1 MSDSSDYVAI
11 TITSNLTAF
20 ESEKRYPSTIT
31 LSTLKAKLELIT
43 GGQMATMKLELRNKD
58 DELIKYLTENSSTL
72 GELGV
77 ENGMRIFVND
87 TASAAIDE
95 ETAEEVEFR
104 LSAEEYAK
112 REDTARNFLI
122 KNKLGKY
129 DEEKQKKKAAEE
141 ENETKLAESITVG
154 SRCEVK
160 LAGQLPRRGEVKFV
174 GPVHF
179 KGGIW
184 VGVQY
189 DEPVGKNDGSI
200 DGTRYFECRPKY
212 GSFLRPSN
220 ITCGDFP
227 EVDEL
232 DEI

>member
-1 MSDSSDYVAI
+1 MSESSDYVAV

-20 ESEKRYPSTIT
+20 EAEKRFPLSIS
-31 LSTLKAKLELIT
+31 LSTLKAKLEMIT
-43 GGQMATMKLELRNKD
+43 GGSMGSMKLELRNKD
-58 DELIKYLTENSSTL
+58 DELIKYLTNDSMTL
-72 GELGV
+72 LEH
-77 ENGMRIFVND
+77 EIQNGMRIFVND
-87 TASAAIDE
+87 TQTKEDSE
-95 ETAEEVEFR
+95 ETAEEVAFR

-112 REDTARNFLI
+112 RDDSARTFLI

-129 DEEKQKKKAAEE
+129 DEEKQKKRAEE
-141 ENETKLAESITVG
+141 ETIESKLAESITVG

-160 LAGQLPRRGEVKFV
+160 FAGQLPRRGEVKFV
-174 GPVHF
+174 GTVHF
-179 KGGIW
+179 KSGAW

-200 DGTRYFECRPKY
+200 DGKKYFECRAKY

-220 ITCGDFP
+220 ITCGDYP